1 MTYAAGTNV
10 TVESSQQE
18 IGRTLAR
25 YRVEEYAF
33 GAVPGKA
40 IVTFVINNFPIR
52 IGIPLPPRPEPGAFR
67 RAGNG
72 KKVPLDKDWDQE
84 VREAWRALALL
95 IKANLEAVE
104 RNIVGVEQ
112 AFMAYLVTGSG
123 KTVGEI
129 VLPQYQAAL
138 DSGDRRPLLALTS
151 G

>member
-1 MTYAAGTNV
+1 MTYASGTNV

-18 IGRTLAR
+18 IGRTLNR

-40 IVTFVINNFPIR
+40 IVTFVVNGYPIR
-52 IGIPLPPRPEPGAFR
+52 IGIPLPPRPAQGTFR

-72 KKVPLDKDWDQE
+72 KKVPLEKDWDQE

-104 RNIVGVEQ
+104 RGIVGVEQ
-112 AFMAYLVTGSG
+112 AFMAYLVAGNG
-123 KTVGEI
+123 QTVGEI
-129 VLPQYQAAL
+129 VLPQYQTAL
-138 DSGDRRPLLALTS
+138 ESGDRRPRLALEA
-151 G
+151 